1 MAGHVTF
8 DARHAA
14 VSGSRARLRLLVLS
28 QAVKDFGGVTCA
40 AQSHPSATGHQTFCC
55 FVNPLTILF
64 ADLADC
70 LSSIASN
77 EAIMKLSSL
86 LAFAGT
92 LPLHAEL
99 SRRTH
104 WRKSFALLFHALHES
119 RRRQAARELGR
130 HQHLL
135 EQCGSEKPS
144 SER

>member
-1 MAGHVTF
+1 MHGTRPFRDREPDCVYWCCLTRSRFSAEAH
-8 DARHAA
+8 ARRKAIL
-14 VSGSRARLRLLVLS
+14 SG
-28 QAVKDFGGVTCA
+28 
-40 AQSHPSATGHQTFCC
+40 TGHQTFCC
-55 FVNPLTILF
+55 FVKLLTILF

-92 LPLHAEL
+92 LPLPAEL
-99 SRRTH
+99 SRRTD
-104 WRKSFALLFHALHES
+104 WRKPFALLFHALHES

-135 EQCGSEKPS
+135 DRYRRYRSEKPS